1 MFISTLDCAA
11 MSDDKSVLGNLPRS
25 RPGRR
30 SDKRG
35 KTESAGRPAAEAPK
49 PPRAK
54 PRASSERPK
63 AKREPAPAPERDPV
77 TEAARATVKV
87 VGAGVRIGTGIAQEV
102 LRRLPRP

>member
-1 MFISTLDCAA
+1 MFTSTLDCAA

-35 KTESAGRPAAEAPK
+35 KTESAGSSAPEAPK
-49 PPRAK
+49 PPPAK
-54 PRASSERPK
+54 PRATTTRPK
-63 AKREPAPAPERDPV
+63 PKPAPEGDPV
-77 TEAARATVKV
+77 TDAARATVKV